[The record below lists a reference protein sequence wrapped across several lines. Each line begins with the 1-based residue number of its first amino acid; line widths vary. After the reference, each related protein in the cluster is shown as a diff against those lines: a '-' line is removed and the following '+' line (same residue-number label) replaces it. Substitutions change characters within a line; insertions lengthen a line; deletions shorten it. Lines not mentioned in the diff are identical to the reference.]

1 MSPLPGG
8 GALSWATIGRILLAA
23 AGVWMLVKTWQ
34 LWLLLFIALIIAAAI
49 LPVARWADRYRIPR
63 LVTVTGAY
71 LIAALVVTVLGRLL
85 APALAEQSRQ
95 FMAQLPALVERARRW
110 IESAI
115 AWGASWNLP
124 LPAMDGGSG
133 WPDLKGLGQVLVEN
147 TLSVTAG
154 AIGAVV
160 GFLVIL
166 VVAAYLVVDAE
177 HIGRGLRSLLPP
189 TQRDRLG
196 ALAEPVLAVIG
207 GYVLGQVA
215 VNLCVGM
222 VIAVGLAALGVPYAL
237 LIGSLAAVLNIV
249 PFLGSPAAAV
259 LGILSALNISPTLA
273 LWSGLLFWGTNL
285 LEGKVLV
292 PYFIGRATGLH
303 PLAVLLGIL
312 AGAKLAGV
320 IGALIAIPL
329 LAGTWEA
336 FRRLRLEP
344 AATEGESVVAR
355 VEPARPAPAPETGD
369 GGGTDPT

>member
-1 MSPLPGG
+1 VSSVPGG
-8 GALSWATIGRILLAA
+8 VLSWATIGRILLAA

-49 LPVARWADRYRIPR
+49 LPAARWGDRYRIPR
-63 LVTVTGAY
+63 LVTVTGVY

-95 FMAQLPALVERARRW
+95 FMAQLPALVERAKSW

-115 AWGASWNLP
+115 AWGASWNIP
-124 LPAMDGGSG
+124 LPAMDGGG

-154 AIGAVV
+154 VIGAVV

-196 ALAEPVLAVIG
+196 ALAEPVLTVIG

-273 LWSGLLFWGTNL
+273 LWSALLFWGANL

-312 AGAKLAGV
+312 TGAKLAGV

-344 AATEGESVVAR
+344 AAEGEPVAAR
-355 VEPARPAPAPETGD
+355 VEPARPAPAAETGD
-369 GGGTDPT
+369 GGGIDPI